1 MKIFNNILIFTAAAT
16 LVRTEA
22 QGCGD
27 SLCVN
32 LCCPKGQLLGDAG
45 VNKCDTAPAVNGKR
59 CIDGDP
65 QQVKLPRPNNK
76 INQNQ
81 TSIVIN

>member
-1 MKIFNNILIFTAAAT
+1 MKIFNNILIFTAAI

-22 QGCGD
+22 QECGD

-32 LCCPKGQLLGDAG
+32 LCCPKDQLLRDAG
-45 VNKCDTAPAVNGKR
+45 VDKCDTAPAVNGKR
-59 CIDGDP
+59 CINGDP